1 MTAPSENGTDRASSE
16 SAQTRR
22 RVLRNFSAQA
32 SKLGIRGVVMIELA
46 RDLGLSSKTIYRHF
60 PKKFDLVAA
69 MVEELVAELASE
81 QESRVASGGKATE
94 RMLAAVDTWLER
106 TARQHPSFWH
116 DLRKH
121 YPNAWTIYEAA
132 TLRSL
137 ASSSKLLRPEL
148 RADVDASLAYTL
160 LIESIQSASNAQRCE
175 RLGLTRREALRQAII
190 TWSRGNLKN
199 ASRLR
204 ILGNKPKRRS

>member
-1 MTAPSENGTDRASSE
+1 MTAPSETPTDRALSD

-22 RVLRNFSAQA
+22 RILSAFSEQA
-32 SKLGIRGVVMIELA
+32 SKVGIRGVVMIELA

-60 PKKFDLVAA
+60 PKKYDLVAS
-69 MVEELVAELASE
+69 MVEELVSELGAE
-81 QESRVASGGKATE
+81 QESRMASGGKATE

-121 YPNAWTIYEAA
+121 YPDAWGIYEAA

-137 ASSSKLLRPEL
+137 AFSSKLIRPEL
-148 RADVDASLAYTL
+148 RADIDASLAYTL
-160 LIESIQSASNAQRCE
+160 LIEGIQSASNTQRCE
-175 RLGLTRREALRQAII
+175 RLGLTRREALRQVII

-199 ASRLR
+199 PSRLR
-204 ILGNKPKRRS
+204 ILGNTPKRRS